1 MMRRGEALSAF
12 VRFLPRP
19 PPPSISQSFI
29 VSALQWGGAFPFH
42 RSQFSS
48 WNLSSSSL
56 PSLSRAL
63 FRREPCSE
71 RVRIC
76 PRAVRGVSATI
87 IRWLPHNVR
96 MRERTHFARPSL
108 PSSLLLSCLANVS
121 GEFPRTFLTPSRARL
136 VEEDERFGG

>member
-1 MMRRGEALSAF
+1 MNFSSLN
-12 VRFLPRP
+12 PRP
-19 PPPSISQSFI
+19 RNVATYLHDASLPASPPPSRNHSLFRQCSGE
-29 VSALQWGGAFPFH
+29 GGAFPFH

-56 PSLSRAL
+56 PLSRAL

-76 PRAVRGVSATI
+76 PRAVSGFSATI

-96 MRERTHFARPSL
+96 MRERTHFARPSI
-108 PSSLLLSCLANVS
+108 PSSLLSCLANVS
-121 GEFPRTFLTPSRARL
+121 GEFPRTFLTLSRR
-136 VEEDERFGG
+136 GW